1 MSRGLDLANRLAK
14 AITGESLKR
23 SSPNGEWT
31 LDVWDG
37 PDNVMFATWL
47 DEDSILR
54 GGRASGYGLLYFDEW
69 NPARRRFRLPG
80 GLGPESTDEEIDL
93 VLSTMGY

>member
-1 MSRGLDLANRLAK
+1 
-14 AITGESLKR
+14 
-23 SSPNGEWT
+23 
-31 LDVWDG
+31 
-37 PDNVMFATWL
+37 MFAVWH

-54 GGRASGYGLLYFDEW
+54 GGMATGYGLLSLDEW
-69 NPARRRFRLPG
+69 NPSPRRFRLPR

>member
-1 MSRGLDLANRLAK
+1 MSRGIKLANRLAK
-14 AITGESLKR
+14 AITGESLR
-23 SSPNGEWT
+23 RLPQSGVWA

-37 PDNVMFATWL
+37 PDNVMFATWP

-54 GGRASGYGLLYFDEW
+54 AGMDTGYGLLFLDNW
-69 NPARRRFRLPG
+69 NPSPRRFRLPG